1 MSNFNADIFKQ
12 GSDEV
17 NDKGIGS
24 RIWHSGSLHSFRS
37 ATSSKGSAASKGLSV
52 LKSVGQADLSLAPAP
67 HVGNLASTI
76 LDECLSD

>member
-12 GSDEV
+12 ASDEV

-52 LKSVGQADLSLAPAP
+52 LKSVGSSCFKSGAGADRRQPGQR
-67 HVGNLASTI
+67 HCGQ
-76 LDECLSD
+76 D

>member
-12 GSDEV
+12 ASDEV

-37 ATSSKGSAASKGLSV
+37 ATSS
-52 LKSVGQADLSLAPAP
+52 
-67 HVGNLASTI
+67 
-76 LDECLSD
+76 